1 MELMRGGQLS
11 QLIMLKKRQGID
23 FSDEEASQIIKAIFE
38 AVNYLHTNEIVH
50 RDLKPDNI
58 LIADP
63 DDLSTIKVADFGL
76 SAKYEQHNETDQ
88 VGTLIFMSPELIKK
102 RQYTAGVDVFAVGV
116 VMYMLLTGGKHPL
129 Y

>member
-1 MELMRGGQLS
+1 MRGGQLS

-76 SAKYEQHNETDQ
+76 SAKYEQNND
-88 VGTLIFMSPELIKK
+88 GELIATCGTCHDLCNGC
-102 RQYTAGVDVFAVGV
+102 YGPNASNCYECDV
-116 VMYMLLTGGKHPL
+116 
-129 Y
+129 

>member
-1 MELMRGGQLS
+1 MRGGQLS

-76 SAKYEQHNETDQ
+76 SAKYEQNNETDQ